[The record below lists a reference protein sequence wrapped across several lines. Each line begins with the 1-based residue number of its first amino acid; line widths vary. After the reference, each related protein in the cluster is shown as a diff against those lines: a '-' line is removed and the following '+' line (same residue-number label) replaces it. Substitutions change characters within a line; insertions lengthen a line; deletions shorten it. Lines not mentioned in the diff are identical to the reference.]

1 MKNSFHTFSCNTYP
15 YAVLSSF
22 KDRDKVI
29 IALLRSGFTAAWS
42 SGIGR
47 DEPRR
52 SAQNVMENTT
62 CKGTSGCFSV
72 DCASQSVKH
81 DAGCGGAEKRESA
94 EEEKE
99 ESRVWDNL
107 VCSGKPRA
115 ANLGLDKLWSRS
127 AGSPSPECES
137 AYLHFPDCFEQLAL
151 VLTACPQLV
160 PSTTSHLS
168 HFLACK
174 AFGLKFL
181 IHD

>member
-1 MKNSFHTFSCNTYP
+1 MCEINVYDHADVLNQTVVSRQLKVCQMMKNSFHTFSCNTYP

-94 EEEKE
+94 EKEEEE

-115 ANLGLDKLWSRS
+115 ANLGLDKL
-127 AGSPSPECES
+127 
-137 AYLHFPDCFEQLAL
+137 
-151 VLTACPQLV
+151 
-160 PSTTSHLS
+160 
-168 HFLACK
+168 
-174 AFGLKFL
+174 
-181 IHD
+181 